1 MNAGLMWLQYQKE
14 KIQLRWLRKIQ
25 EDIKEIFDIPV
36 SIGISYSK
44 WAD

>member
-1 MNAGLMWLQYQKE
+1 M
-14 KIQLRWLRKIQ
+14 RWLRKIQ

-44 WAD
+44 WAAKMAKWFSKTFWC